1 MDDTYQIYIN
11 RVARLTLPE
20 ALQSQVHYIQPS
32 PKYNHRPDGSIQ
44 PAPFPGY
51 TIVSPPL
58 EEDSQNQTFYE
69 GLRVYQQ
76 HVVQTLEP
84 GLLIPVPPESFHFT
98 LADLI
103 WASAYEHAV
112 EDSTFE
118 PQLHDRVA
126 QSFDKC
132 RFSIQAQQPL
142 RWQIM
147 GLFLRTR
154 ALGVCLAPRSEDSF
168 ERVIELRRTIYQNPD
183 LIALGIEQQY
193 NFTAHITLGYF
204 GEVAATTDRDSLGQQ
219 LIDLN
224 QHWLDIDAP
233 QEINIRRADLRK
245 FDDMTH
251 YYRQPDW
258 PTLEF

>member
-20 ALQSQVHYIQPS
+20 VFQSQVQHIQPS
-32 PKYNHRPDGSIQ
+32 PKYERQPDGTIQ

-51 TIVSPPL
+51 TIVSPPW
-58 EEDSQNQTFYE
+58 EDDPHNEPFYST
-69 GLRVYQQ
+69 LREYQQ
-76 HVVQTLEP
+76 RVVKTLEP
-84 GLLIPVPPESFHFT
+84 GLLISVPPESFHFT

-103 WASAYEHAV
+103 WASSYLHATKDP
-112 EDSTFE
+112 EFE
-118 PQLHDRVA
+118 SRLQDRVT
-126 QSFDKC
+126 QTFDKC
-132 RFSIQAQQPL
+132 RFLIQAQQPL
-142 RWQIM
+142 RWQVM

-154 ALGVCLAPRSEDSF
+154 ALGVCLAPRNEDSF

-204 GEVAATTDRDSLGQQ
+204 GEAATNTDRDRFAQQ

-224 QHWLDIDAP
+224 QYWYDIDAP
-233 QEINIRRADLRK
+233 QEINVRRADLRK
-245 FDDMTH
+245 FDDMTR
-251 YYRQPDW
+251 YYRQDNW
-258 PTLEF
+258 ATLEF